1 VELAKAIGAKA
12 ARYIE
17 GTDLRFNGRGSR
29 HRLPA
34 WRCPKSAT
42 WRFPGRPVVRLAG
55 DVPKAARTL
64 SLSYAESFGS
74 CVLRV
79 REGVHDTDQLLVVT
93 GDRGVVATETEERE
107 ITVGD

>member
-74 CVLRV
+74 RVLRV
-79 REGVHDTDQLLVVT
+79 REGVHDTD
-93 GDRGVVATETEERE
+93 
-107 ITVGD
+107 